1 MAFSKAPN
9 KIEVEKMIRSQLNK
23 NPDLKY
29 YVTDE
34 LEEIINPLI
43 EAVSYAISKSIT
55 ETERKHERELRNSQY
70 F

>member
-1 MAFSKAPN
+1 
-9 KIEVEKMIRSQLNK
+9 MIRSQLNK